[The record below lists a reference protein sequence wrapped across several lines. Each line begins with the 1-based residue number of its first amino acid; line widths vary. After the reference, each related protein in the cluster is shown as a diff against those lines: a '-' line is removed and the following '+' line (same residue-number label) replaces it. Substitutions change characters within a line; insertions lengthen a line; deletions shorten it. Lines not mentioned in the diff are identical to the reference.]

1 MYKLIRE
8 NRQNNKIT
16 RVKREDNKGSA
27 KKDFKKSKKVL
38 DKRETRGYHKEV
50 GCSGS
55 QGHRKEN
62 RDIP

>member
-27 KKDFKKSKKVL
+27 KKDFKKIEKSA
-38 DKRETRGYHKEV
+38 
-50 GCSGS
+50 
-55 QGHRKEN
+55 
-62 RDIP
+62 